1 MNEQCNHFWLASM
14 RGIQFSNPLAS
25 MAINVLEAEDVARNP
40 LREKYK
46 NFDLPDNFS
55 DDELV
60 ELDEWFKTKEII

>member
-1 MNEQCNHFWLASM
+1 MNEQCSQFWLAGMS
-14 RGIQFSNPLAS
+14 GVQIHNPLAS
-25 MAINVLEAEDVARNP
+25 VIMFCDDAIDTARNP

-60 ELDEWFKTKEII
+60 ELDNWFKTKEII